1 MKNMKLGVKI
11 SIGFGL
17 LILIA
22 CVLGGLAVINMRG
35 VETDST
41 RLAKEY
47 MPEVGMANTVE
58 RTALETMVQMR
69 SYGYSEDKKQYE
81 AGLRNLA
88 ELKRALAEAKAHSE
102 KYPGL
107 VKLREG
113 VVKAQGKMAEYE
125 KLVQDTASRMEAI
138 GVVRRTLDIAA
149 ADFVKFS
156 GAYLASQQK
165 QLHEEIAK
173 GVPAESLQE
182 RLGKIEAADAIV
194 SAGTAIRVSNYR
206 GQLYREPRQIEDAI
220 TSFTTLEQTVEAIRS
235 KTREDV
241 NQRQLAGIREASQK
255 YRQALIEFL
264 ENFKAIQELNSK
276 RIEAANAVQQS
287 AADTARAGMAA
298 TQDVANGAVT
308 SLSSASTVMIG
319 GLAVSLLFGIALAF
333 FLTRAITGPVIK
345 GVTFAKGM
353 AEGDFTRTLDI
364 DQKDEIGVLAA
375 SLNEMVGKLRDV
387 VAEIQ
392 SASENVAS
400 GSEELSASAQ
410 SMSQG
415 ATEQAASVEEISSSM
430 EQMSANIKQ
439 NAENAQQTQSIAVK
453 AAQDARNGGEAVI
466 SAVAAMKNIAEKI
479 SIIEEIARQTNL
491 LALNAAIE
499 AARAGEHGK
508 GFAVVAAEVRKL
520 AERSGSAAAE
530 ISELSASSVQV
541 AEQAGSMLTK
551 MVPDIQR
558 TADLVQEIA
567 AASQEQN
574 SGSSQINKAIQQLDQ
589 VVQQNAS
596 ASEEMASTSEE
607 LSSQAEQLQS
617 TMAFFRVAG
626 VGQRQVRRA
635 KALPSGLGTRPASRP
650 APRPAPANK
659 GGVGINLDADAKDD
673 DFERF

>member
-17 LILIA
+17 LIVIA
-22 CVLGGLAVINMRG
+22 CALGGMAIVNMHG
-35 VETDST
+35 VEEQST
-41 RLAKEY
+41 RLVKEY
-47 MPEVGMANTVE
+47 MPELAIANAVE
-58 RTALETMVQMR
+58 RGAMQTMLEMR
-69 SYGYSEDKKQYE
+69 VYGISEDKKQLE
-81 AGLRNLA
+81 AGMRNFA

-102 KYPGL
+102 KYPQL
-107 VKLREG
+107 VKLRED
-113 VVKAQGKMAEYE
+113 VAKAQAKTVEYE
-125 KLVQDTASRMEAI
+125 KLINDTNARIEAI
-138 GVVRRTLDIAA
+138 AGVRKTLDAA
-149 ADFVKFS
+149 AGELIKNS
-156 GAYLASQQK
+156 EAYLDSQQK
-165 QLHEEIAK
+165 RIREEIGKNA
-173 GVPAESLQE
+173 GAEALQE
-182 RLGKIEAADAIV
+182 RMDKIDNASAAI
-194 SAGTAIRVSNYR
+194 SLLTAIRVNNYR
-206 GQLYREPRQIEDAI
+206 GQLYRDPRHLDEAIKAFSALDQAIEG
-220 TSFTTLEQTVEAIRS
+220 IRS
-235 KTREDV
+235 KTREDA
-241 NQRQLAGIREASQK
+241 NLRQLTAIKDASQR
-255 YRQALIEFL
+255 YRQALIDFL
-264 ENFKAIQELNSK
+264 DNFKALQEIGVK
-276 RIEAANAVQQS
+276 RIEAGDGVQTAAEETAKAALEATRTIANDAVS
-287 AADTARAGMAA
+287 
-298 TQDVANGAVT
+298 
-308 SLSSASTVMIG
+308 SLSMASSVMFG
-319 GLAVSLLFGIALAF
+319 GLAVALLLGIIIAIL
-333 FLTRAITGPVIK
+333 LTKAITGPVIK
-345 GVTFAKGM
+345 GVTFAKAM
-353 AEGDFTRTLDI
+353 AEGDFTRLLDI
-364 DQKDEIGVLAA
+364 DQKDEMGVLAA
-375 SLNEMVGKLRDV
+375 SLNEMVGKLREV
-387 VAEIQ
+387 VAEVQ

-430 EQMSANIKQ
+430 EQMSSNIKQ

-453 AAQDARNGGEAVI
+453 AAQDAREGGEAVI

-520 AERSGSAAAE
+520 AERSGSAASE
-530 ISELSASSVQV
+530 ISDLSASSVRV

-574 SGSSQINKAIQQLDQ
+574 SGADQINRAIQQLDQ

-617 TMAFFRVAG
+617 TMAFFRVDGTMTRKQAYRP
-626 VGQRQVRRA
+626 V
-635 KALPSGLGTRPASRP
+635 KALPAATR
-650 APRPAPANK
+650 RPAPARRPAARPK
-659 GGVGINLDADAKDD
+659 AGGVGIDLDDKDD